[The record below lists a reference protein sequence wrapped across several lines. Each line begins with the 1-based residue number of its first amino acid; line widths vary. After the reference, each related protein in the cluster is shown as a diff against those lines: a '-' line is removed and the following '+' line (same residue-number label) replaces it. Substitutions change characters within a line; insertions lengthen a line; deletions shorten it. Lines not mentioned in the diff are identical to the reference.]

1 MGTLLQILLQHHP
14 LGSLS
19 EFRNNSLIALQQ
31 RSPHGTSLTPD
42 FFNHG
47 DTLCDRKSRKISH
60 LIRRATGLQTPGT
73 PLPIYPYPCQDPE
86 SHPMRTGTSQRPVGL
101 NELARSTTFVLT
113 IYTIPYPQGHLGLQ
127 NYGNPLAL
135 VPFLFDKE
143 DALPVYD
150 LMHQSSAT
158 TARRAILPR

>member
-1 MGTLLQILLQHHP
+1 
-14 LGSLS
+14 
-19 EFRNNSLIALQQ
+19 
-31 RSPHGTSLTPD
+31 
-42 FFNHG
+42 
-47 DTLCDRKSRKISH
+47 
-60 LIRRATGLQTPGT
+60 
-73 PLPIYPYPCQDPE
+73 
-86 SHPMRTGTSQRPVGL
+86 MRTGTSKRPAGL

-113 IYTIPYPQGHLGLQ
+113 IYTIPYLQGHLGLQ